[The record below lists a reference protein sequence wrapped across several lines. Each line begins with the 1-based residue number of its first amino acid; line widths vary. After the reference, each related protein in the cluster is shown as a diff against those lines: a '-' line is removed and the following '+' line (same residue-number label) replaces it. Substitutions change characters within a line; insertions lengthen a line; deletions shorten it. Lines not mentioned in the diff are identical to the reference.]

1 MSDSESLTVGWAVAI
16 LPTTALTEIV
26 MTGQKYDWGRNR
38 EKPEGVKI
46 QLDYVGPGMM
56 PDERYVKFQIGD
68 KAYGG
73 WMPDYVVNEEN
84 KWLKAFI
91 TTDFDDGRWLIQI
104 PDETLTSGA
113 RIFVPREDQHTVVT
127 SGWW

>member
-1 MSDSESLTVGWAVAI
+1 MSSAI
-16 LPTTALTEIV
+16 I
-26 MTGQKYDWGRNR
+26 DWGHDR

-46 QLDYVGPGMM
+46 NLSYVGPGMH
-56 PDERYVKFQIGD
+56 PEERIVQFSIGGNQYV
-68 KAYGG
+68 G
-73 WMPDYVVNEEN
+73 WMPDYSVNETE

-91 TTDFDDGRWLIQI
+91 IADFDDGRWLIQI

-113 RIFVPREDQHTVVT
+113 RLFVPKEDQNTVVT